1 MARFE
6 INGKEYELKL
16 TFESVKYLNGLFEG
30 GSFEVI
36 GKAIMGDLNTF
47 PHIIHAAL
55 FHTGENFA
63 LKDVEKAIDE
73 AIQNEKLDLD
83 GIVKLSNE
91 IVANSFFYKKTVD
104 KLLKENKEAK
114 KAMEQLLK

>member
-16 TFESVKYLNGLFEG
+16 NLDGVQYLNDLYEG

-47 PHIIHAAL
+47 PHLIHAAL
-55 FHTGENFA
+55 FHTGENFS
-63 LKDVEKAIDE
+63 LKDVKKAIDD

-83 GIVKLSNE
+83 GVIKLSNE
-91 IVANSFFYKKTVD
+91 IVTNSFFYKKTVE
-104 KLLKENKEAK
+104 KLLKKDERAKEALK
-114 KAMEQLLK
+114 ILLE